1 MANEKDQLTPEEL
14 PFDLESEIGEISGV
28 QRFIPGVYYLTTQ
41 KEDCPAE
48 NYYVVMEFAAVFAA
62 VSGYGR
68 QFPGLRLYPVSEA
81 TSGWRI
87 AEYEL
92 AKYQMTRNPELLS
105 EEAEQEFHRT
115 ALFAAGYH
123 PEYFGEYPVP
133 IRHRKLENGVYWLE
147 TSRCEE
153 LLAVCYPIWNT
164 EFTSIARVIGE
175 PTEYDS
181 IQGYDKTMGYL
192 FFSQKSCCVAF
203 YELMQTRP
211 AWEGTVID
219 KTAVM
224 NAIWR
229 YLPKYAAM
237 APRTERKQ
245 LEELSFQNQ
254 DGAGARGADVPGGG
268 RRFPAV
274 SEGTVVRLHFRG
286 PSCIMPCRRDGNC
299 R

>member
-14 PFDLESEIGEISGV
+14 PFDLKNEIGEIGKV
-28 QRFIPGVYYLTTQ
+28 QRFIPGVYCLTAP
-41 KEDCPAE
+41 KEGCPVE

-62 VSGYGR
+62 VSKYGR
-68 QFPGLRLYPVSEA
+68 QFPGLRLYPMSEDA
-81 TSGWRI
+81 GGWRI
-87 AEYEL
+87 VEYEL
-92 AKYQMTRNPELLS
+92 AKYQMARSPELLS

-133 IRHRKLENGVYWLE
+133 IRTPRGCTLRHQKLENGVYWLE
-147 TSRCEE
+147 TSQCEE
-153 LLAVCYPIWNT
+153 LLAVCYPIRNT

-192 FFSQKSCCVAF
+192 YFIRRSCCVAF

-211 AWEGTVID
+211 VWEGTVIG
-219 KTAVM
+219 KAAVM

-237 APRTERKQ
+237 APGLSENSWKNYLSKIETER
-245 LEELSFQNQ
+245 ERVIRMSPE
-254 DGAGARGADVPGGG
+254 AGDD
-268 RRFPAV
+268 FLLFLK
-274 SEGTVVRLHFRG
+274 EQ
-286 PSCIMPCRRDGNC
+286 
-299 R
+299 

>member
-1 MANEKDQLTPEEL
+1 M
-14 PFDLESEIGEISGV
+14 
-28 QRFIPGVYYLTTQ
+28 
-41 KEDCPAE
+41 E

-62 VSGYGR
+62 VSKYGR
-68 QFPGLRLYPVSEA
+68 QFPGLRLYPVSEDA
-81 TSGWRI
+81 GGWRI
-87 AEYEL
+87 VEYEL
-92 AKYQMTRNPELLS
+92 AKYQMTRSPELLS

-133 IRHRKLENGVYWLE
+133 IRTPRGYTLRHRKLENGVYWLE
-147 TSRCEE
+147 TSQCEE

-192 FFSQKSCCVAF
+192 YFTRRSCCVAF

-211 AWEGTVID
+211 AWEGTVIG
-219 KTAVM
+219 KAAVM

-237 APRTERKQ
+237 APGLSENSWKNYLSKIETER
-245 LEELSFQNQ
+245 ERVIRMSPE
-254 DGAGARGADVPGGG
+254 AGDD
-268 RRFPAV
+268 FLLFLK
-274 SEGTVVRLHFRG
+274 EQ
-286 PSCIMPCRRDGNC
+286 
-299 R
+299 

>member
-14 PFDLESEIGEISGV
+14 PFDLKNEIGEIGKV
-28 QRFIPGVYYLTTQ
+28 QRFIPGVYCLTAP
-41 KEDCPAE
+41 KEGCPVE

-62 VSGYGR
+62 VSKYGR
-68 QFPGLRLYPVSEA
+68 QFPGLRLYPVSEDA
-81 TSGWRI
+81 GGWRI
-87 AEYEL
+87 VEYEL
-92 AKYQMTRNPELLS
+92 AKYQMARSPELLS

-133 IRHRKLENGVYWLE
+133 IRTPRGCPLRHQKLENGVYGLE
-147 TSRCEE
+147 TSQCEE

-192 FFSQKSCCVAF
+192 YFIRRSCCVAF

-211 AWEGTVID
+211 AWEGTVIG
-219 KTAVM
+219 KAAVM

-237 APRTERKQ
+237 APGLSENSWKNYLSKIETER
-245 LEELSFQNQ
+245 ERVIRMSPE
-254 DGAGARGADVPGGG
+254 AGDD
-268 RRFPAV
+268 FLLFLK
-274 SEGTVVRLHFRG
+274 EQ
-286 PSCIMPCRRDGNC
+286 
-299 R
+299 